1 MTRQYLAGELSVRLE
16 RLQAVTPAS
25 RAAQVARLRDQVE
38 SCPLAWLAT
47 AAGRALALA
56 DGLCW
61 DSLSRGVAGSFERQA
76 CVSADLRQFGICSR
90 LLEENPS
97 PGGAADGGDGRLG
110 QPA

>member
-38 SCPLAWLAT
+38 SCPLAWLAA

-61 DSLSRGVAGSFERQA
+61 ESLSRGDAGSFERQA
-76 CVSADLRQFGICSR
+76 CVSADLRLFGICSR
-90 LLEENPS
+90 LVAEDPS
-97 PGGAADGGDGRLG
+97 AGGPAGGGDGGHG
-110 QPA
+110 QFP